1 MTLTTDTAP
10 IALRVH
16 GIAHAEAM
24 HIWQGGLDANGQ
36 LPVQRPAEGLA
47 NPCRHCLSL
56 ITPGETKLVLAHRP
70 FAALQPY
77 AETGPIFL
85 HQQPCE
91 RYEQVT
97 LPAWFAFL
105 EPAIV
110 RGYDSDDWIRYNT
123 GQVVPGKSLTAVC
136 QQILSDPRVAYV
148 HIRSKF
154 NCFQCRVE
162 RASEG

>member
-1 MTLTTDTAP
+1 MTLPTDTAP

-16 GIAHAEAM
+16 GIAHGEAM

-56 ITPGETKLVLAHRP
+56 ITPGATKLVLAHRP

-85 HQQPCE
+85 HEQPCE
-91 RYEQVT
+91 QYEQAT

-110 RGYDSDDWIRYNT
+110 RGYGSDDWIRYDT

-136 QQILSDPRVAYV
+136 QQILSDPHVAYV